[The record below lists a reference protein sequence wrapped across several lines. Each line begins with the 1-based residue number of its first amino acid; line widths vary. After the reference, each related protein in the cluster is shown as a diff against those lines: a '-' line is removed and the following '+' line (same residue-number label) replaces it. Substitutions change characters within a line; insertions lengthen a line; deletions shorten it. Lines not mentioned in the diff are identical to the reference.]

1 MGLIMPLDAADKL
14 NPDAPLFDAYSQ
26 SVINAVDHV
35 APAVAHLRVRGTRK
49 GRTAAPREQR
59 DQESS
64 GSGFLFTPDGYMV
77 TNSHVVHNEGR
88 GTALIRATFPDGGD
102 FPAYLV
108 GDDPDTDLA
117 VIQVHGGANPALA
130 FTDSSGLK
138 VGQLAIAVGN
148 PLGFECTVTAG
159 VISALGRSLRGE
171 AGRQIDDVLQTDA
184 ALNPGNSGGP
194 LVDSKGNV
202 IGVNTATIL
211 GAQGLCFAVSA
222 NTALFVVTQ
231 ILRHGIVRRSHL
243 GVAAQT
249 TGIPRRIVRALE
261 RGPETAARIFKVESG
276 GPADTAGLMSGDL
289 LLTLDEHPVTGVDH
303 LHRLLSAERIGHDV
317 AVTVLRHGKVVTV
330 TARLTERPH

>member
-1 MGLIMPLDAADKL
+1 MGRIMPLDVANTAS
-14 NPDAPLFDAYSQ
+14 PDAPLFDAYSQ
-26 SVINAVDHV
+26 SVVNAVDHV
-35 APAVAHLRVRGTRK
+35 APSVAHLRVRGKRQGK
-49 GRTAAPREQR
+49 
-59 DQESS
+59 ESEGS

-77 TNSHVVHNEGR
+77 TNSHVVHQDG
-88 GTALIRATFPDGGD
+88 GGAPTIRAALPDGGE

-117 VIQVHGGANPALA
+117 VIQVHGSHVPALHFA
-130 FTDSSGLK
+130 DSAALK

-159 VISALGRSLRGE
+159 VISALGRSLR
-171 AGRQIDDVLQTDA
+171 AQSGRQIDDVLQTDA

-202 IGVNTATIL
+202 IGVNTATIM
-211 GAQGLCFAVSA
+211 GAQGLCFSVSA
-222 NTALFVVTQ
+222 NTALFTVTQ
-231 ILRHGIVRRSHL
+231 ILQHGSVRRSHL

-261 RGPETAARIFKVESG
+261 RGPETAARIFKVETG
-276 GPADTAGLMSGDL
+276 GPADKAGLVSGDL
-289 LLTLDEHPVTGVDH
+289 LLTLDEHAITGVDH

-317 AVTVLRHGKVVTV
+317 AITVLRHGKLVTV
-330 TARLTERPH
+330 TAALTERRAH

>member
-1 MGLIMPLDAADKL
+1 MGLIMPLDVANTG

-26 SVINAVDHV
+26 SVIDAVDHV
-35 APAVAHLRVRGTRK
+35 APSVAHLRVRGKRRGK
-49 GRTAAPREQR
+49 
-59 DQESS
+59 ESEDS

-77 TNSHVVHNEGR
+77 TNSHVVHQDG
-88 GTALIRATFPDGGD
+88 GGAPTIRATLPDGGE

-117 VIQVHGGANPALA
+117 VIQVHGSQVPALNFA
-130 FTDSSGLK
+130 DSSALK

-159 VISALGRSLRGE
+159 VISALGRSLR
-171 AGRQIDDVLQTDA
+171 AQSGRQIDDVLQTDA

-202 IGVNTATIL
+202 IGVNTATIM
-211 GAQGLCFAVSA
+211 GAQGLCFSVSA
-222 NTALFVVTQ
+222 NTALFTVTQ
-231 ILRHGIVRRSHL
+231 ILRHGSVRRSHL

-276 GPADTAGLMSGDL
+276 GPADQAGLVSGDL
-289 LLTLDEHPVTGVDH
+289 LLTLDEHAVTGVDH
-303 LHRLLSAERIGHDV
+303 LHRLLSAERIGRDV
-317 AVTVLRHGKVVTV
+317 AVTVLRHGKLVTV
-330 TARLTERPH
+330 AAALTERRSR

>member
-1 MGLIMPLDAADKL
+1 
-14 NPDAPLFDAYSQ
+14 
-26 SVINAVDHV
+26 
-35 APAVAHLRVRGTRK
+35 
-49 GRTAAPREQR
+49 
-59 DQESS
+59 
-64 GSGFLFTPDGYMV
+64 
-77 TNSHVVHNEGR
+77 
-88 GTALIRATFPDGGD
+88 
-102 FPAYLV
+102 V

-117 VIQVHGGANPALA
+117 VIQVHGSAIPALA
-130 FTDSSGLK
+130 FADSTALK

-159 VISALGRSLRGE
+159 VISALGRSLRAQGYHGQ

-194 LVDSKGNV
+194 LVDSKGGV

-222 NTALFVVTQ
+222 NTALFVATQ

-249 TGIPRRIVRALE
+249 TGIPRRIVRALG

-289 LLTLDEHPVTGVDH
+289 LLTLDEHAITGVDH
-303 LHRLLSAERIGHDV
+303 LHRLLTAERIGHAV
-317 AVTVLRHGKVVTV
+317 AIMVLRHGKLVIVNAV
-330 TARLTERPH
+330 LSERPH

>member
-1 MGLIMPLDAADKL
+1 MPLDTVASL
-14 NPDAPLFDAYSQ
+14 NPDAALFDAYSQ
-26 SVINAVDHV
+26 SVVAAVERV
-35 APAVAHLRVRGTRK
+35 APAVAHLRVRGKRQ
-49 GRTAAPREQR
+49 GREAEG
-59 DQESS
+59 S

-77 TNSHVVHNEGR
+77 TNSHVVHQDG
-88 GTALIRATFPDGGD
+88 GGAPLLRATFPDGGE

-117 VIQVHGGANPALA
+117 VIQVHGAALPALNFA
-130 FTDSSGLK
+130 DSSHLK

-159 VISALGRSLRGE
+159 VISALGRALRGQS
-171 AGRQIDDVLQTDA
+171 GRQIDDVLQTDA

-194 LVDSKGNV
+194 LVDSKGGV

-222 NTALFVVTQ
+222 NTALFVATQ
-231 ILRHGIVRRSHL
+231 ILRHGVVRRSHL

-261 RGPETAARIFKVESG
+261 RGPETAARIFKVETG
-276 GPADTAGLMSGDL
+276 GPGDLAGLMSGDL
-289 LLTLDEHPVTGVDH
+289 LLTLDEHAVTGVDH
-303 LHRLLSAERIGHDV
+303 LHRLLGAERIGDAV
-317 AVTVLRHGKVVTV
+317 ALTVLRHGKVVTV
-330 TARLTERPH
+330 NATLTERPH

>member
-1 MGLIMPLDAADKL
+1 MGLIMPLDAIPP
-14 NPDAPLFDAYSQ
+14 NPDAALLDAYSQ
-26 SVINAVDHV
+26 SVMTAVDHV
-35 APAVAHLRVRGTRK
+35 APAVAQLRLRGRRQGK
-49 GRTAAPREQR
+49 DQDGAA
-59 DQESS
+59 
-64 GSGFLFTPDGYMV
+64 SGFLFTPDGYMI
-77 TNSHVVHNEGR
+77 TNSHVVHHEGPN
-88 GTALIRATFPDGGD
+88 APAIRATFPDGAE

-117 VIQVHGGANPALA
+117 VIQVHGASIPVLA
-130 FTDSSGLK
+130 FADSAALK

-159 VISALGRSLRGE
+159 VISALGRSLRGQS
-171 AGRQIDDVLQTDA
+171 GRQIDDVLQTDA

-194 LVDSKGNV
+194 LVDSKGRV
-202 IGVNTATIL
+202 IGVNTATIV

-222 NTALFVVTQ
+222 NTALFVATQ
-231 ILRHGIVRRSHL
+231 ILRHGSVRRSHL

-276 GPADTAGLMSGDL
+276 GPADRAGLMSGDL
-289 LLTLDEHPVTGVDH
+289 LLTLDEHPITGVDH
-303 LHRLLSAERIGHDV
+303 LHRLLTAERIGHDV

-330 TARLTERPH
+330 TATLTERPH